1 MAKCLTAAAS
11 KNTLTSFVIRYS
23 MSQNAKALYSNL
35 EWVYKNRVI
44 TDGTKYLYEP
54 LLGNRWS

>member
-1 MAKCLTAAAS
+1 MARCLTVAAS
-11 KNTLTSFVIRYS
+11 KNTATSFVIRYS
-23 MSQNAKALYSNL
+23 MSQNVTALKPNL
-35 EWVYKNRVI
+35 EWVYKNRDM